1 MMTDEEAIE
10 QLTTLY
16 KLTSPVVYQKKHKN
30 CREKLLKLIKKIRK
44 HGLESVT
51 KEDDDYL

>member
-10 QLTTLY
+10 QLMTLY
-16 KLTSPVVYQKKHKN
+16 KLTSPVSYKKKHKN

-51 KEDDDYL
+51 KEDED

>member
-16 KLTSPVVYQKKHKN
+16 KLTSAIAYKKKHKN

-51 KEDDDYL
+51 KEDEE